1 MIIRVF
7 NITVGV
13 LVALTVW
20 CYAVMFMYVAVRT
33 AILFFHLLPS

>member
-7 NITVGV
+7 NITVAA
-13 LVALTVW
+13 LVAFTVW

-33 AILFFHLLPS
+33 VLLCCHLMPG